1 MGTFIFIVLLI
12 IGLIWKLNSMQSSP
26 IQPEVRIY
34 TSEIQTKSK
43 YENSLRVYLAGTHLA
58 TRKNYILKNGWDTM
72 PVDLVPEPKNKFDSD
87 AIAVKHEEK
96 LIGYIPQDKTHLIHP
111 ILEKE
116 YEAAFESME
125 EEESYSKLGEIH
137 LTVYLRINYN

>member
-1 MGTFIFIVLLI
+1 M
-12 IGLIWKLNSMQSSP
+12 KSSP
-26 IQPEVRIY
+26 IQPEFKTYSSKTQI
-34 TSEIQTKSK
+34 EPK
-43 YENSLRVYLAGTHLA
+43 YENSLRVYLAGTHIA
-58 TRKNYILKNGWDTM
+58 SRKNYILKNGWDTM
-72 PVDLVPEPKNKFDSD
+72 PVELVPEPKNKFDKN

-96 LIGYIPQDKTHLIHP
+96 LIGYIPEDKTQMIHP

-125 EEESYSKLGEIH
+125 EEESYSKPGEIH